1 MRVTRRTIR
10 TAAIATGTI
19 AALTLPA
26 AGAFAAESPAADRQ
40 VTQEDQS
47 VGDQGDQGD
56 QDRGTGDQD
65 RGTGDQQVVPDKGDQ
80 DNQGDPQK
88 QTDPPVERAFIKSFK
103 LADGSVAK
111 VYQTGTDEYVAEIWA
126 GGSLIDTLTTTGSP
140 AYGQNNGLHVVLQP
154 DGSVTS
160 WVEGNPTPKP
170 TPTPKPK
177 PKPTPDK
184 QGDKKVEKKK
194 AAKKASS
201 VTITMPDGRLAKLV
215 KSPGGPR
222 VVISMPNGHH
232 LGTLD
237 LKNPTATNDGW
248 TYKIAVAGKGQYKF
262 VVIDTPKQ
270 GGNSWV
276 YDFHGKLIEKYQ
288 VQKGKTG
295 TKTATT
301 VVVPKGTV
309 PKGGVKAGAENVSDT
324 SDQAALIGAG
334 GGLAALGA
342 AGLGFALYHRRA
354 QR

>member
-19 AALTLPA
+19 AALTLPT
-26 AGAFAAESPAADRQ
+26 AGAFAAESPVENSVENPVDSQ
-40 VTQEDQS
+40 VDNPAGDQQ
-47 VGDQGDQGD
+47 VVPDQGDQGD
-56 QDRGTGDQD
+56 QGN
-65 RGTGDQQVVPDKGDQ
+65 KGDQ

-88 QTDPPVERAFIKSFK
+88 QIDPPVERAFVKSFK

-184 QGDKKVEKKK
+184 QVEKKK
-194 AAKKASS
+194 VAKKASA

-215 KSPGGPR
+215 NSPGGPR

-262 VVIDTPKQ
+262 VVVDTPKQ
-270 GGNSWV
+270 GGTSWV

-288 VQKGKTG
+288 VQKGKSG
-295 TKTATT
+295 TKPSTSTT
-301 VVVPKGTV
+301 VVVPKGTL